1 MTPFAV
7 EKLTV
12 YRKTVNFA
20 ECLCSIF
27 GDVLASLV
35 SQCATVRSAD

>member
-12 YRKTVNFA
+12 YQKAAEFA
-20 ECLCSIF
+20 ECSCSILS
-27 GDVLASLV
+27 DNLASLV
-35 SQCATVRSAD
+35 LQYATVRSAD